1 MKDCLNLATKEK
13 NFIFSWGLF
22 KTHGNMVMDFQ
33 LDPGLVRVFQLPMK
47 QIYEIIKNLR
57 RSYLTVVFAN
67 HIFLITVVFV
77 FFQFSSVLLKQVVE
91 EIPLDKNHAINH
103 PIVAV
108 KENNQHKIF
117 FQKFLAYCGASWT
130 KHDRAELY
138 GFHLQYYN
146 SRLFDRI
153 STISFIL
160 FCFLI
165 AFSWQLKQQW

>member
-1 MKDCLNLATKEK
+1 MKDCLNLATKEQ
-13 NFIFSWGLF
+13 NFIFSWEPF
-22 KTHGNMVMDFQ
+22 KTHGNMVMDFP
-33 LDPGLVRVFQLPMK
+33 LDPELVHVFQLSMK

-57 RSYLTVVFAN
+57 RSYLTIVFDN
-67 HIFLITVVFV
+67 DI
-77 FFQFSSVLLKQVVE
+77 FFQFSSVLLKQVIE

-103 PIVAV
+103 PIVVV
-108 KENNQHKIF
+108 KENNQHKTF
-117 FQKFLAYCGASWT
+117 FQKFLAYYGASWT
-130 KHDRAELY
+130 KNDRAELY

-165 AFSWQLKQQW
+165 AFSWQLKQQR

>member
-13 NFIFSWGLF
+13 NFIFSWELF

-33 LDPGLVRVFQLPMK
+33 LDPGLVHVFQLPMK

-57 RSYLTVVFAN
+57 RSYLNTSYVVFAN
-67 HIFLITVVFV
+67 HI

-108 KENNQHKIF
+108 KENNQHQIF

>member
-1 MKDCLNLATKEK
+1 
-13 NFIFSWGLF
+13 
-22 KTHGNMVMDFQ
+22 MVMDFQ

-117 FQKFLAYCGASWT
+117 FQKFLAYCGAS
-130 KHDRAELY
+130 
-138 GFHLQYYN
+138 
-146 SRLFDRI
+146 
-153 STISFIL
+153 
-160 FCFLI
+160 
-165 AFSWQLKQQW
+165 